1 MFVTSTHNPVL
12 FFSTAGKVYRLKVW
26 RLPEGGPT
34 TRGRPIVNLLPALDQ
49 GETIQTVLPLPEDEA
64 DWARLSVV
72 FATAKGNVR
81 RNSMD
86 SFANIP
92 SNGKFAM
99 RFEEDSDDRLIGVAL
114 LEASDDVLLATRS
127 GKAIRFAGDEVREF
141 QSRTSTGVRGMTLKG
156 DDEVISL
163 SILHRVGTTSE
174 EREDYVRFAPWKGEK
189 EGEPSLSAERYA
201 EMQERE
207 QFILT
212 VCANGYG
219 KMSSAYEYR
228 RTGRG
233 GQGITNIDNIA
244 RNGPVVASFPAS
256 QADQLMLVTD
266 QAKLIRLPL
275 ESLRVI
281 GRGSAGVRL
290 FNVADQEH
298 VVSAVRLAEEEG
310 DGEAAEDGSSEAPPT
325 EA

>member
-1 MFVTSTHNPVL
+1 
-12 FFSTAGKVYRLKVW
+12 
-26 RLPEGGPT
+26 
-34 TRGRPIVNLLPALDQ
+34 
-49 GETIQTVLPLPEDEA
+49 
-64 DWARLSVV
+64 
-72 FATAKGNVR
+72 
-81 RNSMD
+81 
-86 SFANIP
+86 
-92 SNGKFAM
+92 M
-99 RFEEDSDDRLIGVAL
+99 RFEDDSEDRLIGVAL
-114 LEASDDVLLATRS
+114 LESHDDVLLATRQ

-141 QSRTSTGVRGMTLKG
+141 QSRTSTGVRGMTLKR

-174 EREDYVRFAPWKGEK
+174 EREEYVRFAPWKGER
-189 EGEPSLSAERYA
+189 EGEPSLLPERMA

-212 VCANGYG
+212 VCTNGYG
-219 KMSSAYEYR
+219 KLSSAYEYR

-244 RNGPVVASFPAS
+244 RNGPVVASFPAAV
-256 QADQLMLVTD
+256 ADQLMLVTD

-290 FNVADQEH
+290 FNVAGDEH
-298 VVSAVRLAEEEG
+298 VVSAVRLADEGGGDVDGVDDGGVDEAGVVESDGAADTGAEE
-310 DGEAAEDGSSEAPPT
+310 
-325 EA
+325 